1 MTKRRKKLL
10 ISSGVLVLLLISGY
24 FIAQRIIVSKIEGFL
39 KTSLP
44 SAVSVE
50 YKDLDVNLLIGSLK
64 VDLASITYTGETTG
78 KLNALVELE
87 KMEVNGV
94 KYLDYLFSGNV
105 HIGEILLKQPQITYN
120 HDKNIP
126 SEEYRSSKVLQL
138 NNSIRVE
145 NILVTEGKLKIID
158 RATDSLIMKTDD
170 FNFDIN
176 DIQLNNETIK
186 TKIPVLFENY
196 QLSFGNLFFK
206 VGDYENIEISQVEIN
221 TGKSILRDLKLYTK
235 YNKQEL
241 SRIIPVERDHFN
253 LNCPLIE
260 LNSLDLGF
268 VQDSMFYFKCPKI
281 TFNEPDLKVFR
292 DKLVHDD
299 LKAKKLYGTL
309 LRNLPFHLNVD
320 SLQINK
326 GSIRYT
332 EKVKA
337 ENNGGTVHF
346 SNFNLSVQNLSN
358 TYVSP
363 VKTTIQVTS
372 EFMGTAPLQANWSFD
387 VNDRSDAF
395 MFHANIGK
403 LPANNMNQFIEPNL
417 GKRVEGDLLNTVFT
431 IHGNPYTSSVDMG
444 IKYRDF
450 DVIAL
455 RKDGKRKNKVL
466 SNAINVFVD
475 NDSGSNSN
483 SLREVQVKE
492 VERDQTKSVF
502 NFIWKNVKAGLL
514 KAMVKE

>member
-1 MTKRRKKLL
+1 
-10 ISSGVLVLLLISGY
+10 
-24 FIAQRIIVSKIEGFL
+24 
-39 KTSLP
+39 
-44 SAVSVE
+44 
-50 YKDLDVNLLIGSLK
+50 
-64 VDLASITYTGETTG
+64 
-78 KLNALVELE
+78 
-87 KMEVNGV
+87 
-94 KYLDYLFSGNV
+94 
-105 HIGEILLKQPQITYN
+105 
-120 HDKNIP
+120 
-126 SEEYRSSKVLQL
+126 
-138 NNSIRVE
+138 
-145 NILVTEGKLKIID
+145 
-158 RATDSLIMKTDD
+158 
-170 FNFDIN
+170 
-176 DIQLNNETIK
+176 
-186 TKIPVLFENY
+186 Y

-299 LKAKKLYGTL
+299 LKTKKLYGTL

-346 SNFNLSVQNLSN
+346 SNFNLSVQSLSN